1 MDGAGMYVEKCQYIV
16 ELMTKQYVL
25 CAHDHGLH
33 VILSISDSHDHGGV
47 DD

>member
-1 MDGAGMYVEKCQYIV
+1 M
-16 ELMTKQYVL
+16 ELMTEQYVL

-33 VILSISDSHDHGGV
+33 VILKILSISDSHDHGGV